1 MLRREARLRREYL
14 YRKAREEARRTA
26 QEKKEKVRRALEEN
40 RLIPTELRREAL
52 ALQGS
57 LEFDDAGGEGVTS
70 HVDDE
75 YRWAG
80 VEDPKIMITT
90 SRDPSSRLKMFAK
103 ELKLVFPGAQRMNR
117 GRHEVGAL
125 VRACKANGVTD
136 LLVIHE
142 HRGTPVGL
150 IVSHLPF
157 GPTAYFTLCNV
168 VMRHDIPDLGTMSEA
183 KPHLITHGFSSRLG
197 KRVSL
202 GSWCQ
207 VWGPGIRLRARPARH
222 CRSLPPCPQVSDI
235 LRYLFP
241 VPKDDS
247 HRVITFANQDD
258 YISFRHH
265 VYRKTDHRNVEL
277 IEVGPRF
284 ELKLYMIRLGTLE
297 QEATADV
304 EWRWHPYTNTARK
317 RVFLSTE

>member
-14 YRKAREEARRTA
+14 YRKAREEAQRSA
-26 QEKKEKVRRALEEN
+26 QERKERLRRALEEN

-80 VEDPKIMITT
+80 VEDPKVMITT

-136 LLVIHE
+136 LLVVHE

-197 KRVSL
+197 KRMTAT
-202 GSWCQ
+202 GSSPSQ
-207 VWGPGIRLRARPARH
+207 TRTTTYHSGGSTGHAPGKHPHPVYLVLLAVD
-222 CRSLPPCPQVSDI
+222 PQ
-235 LRYLFP
+235 LFP
-241 VPKDDS
+241 P
-247 HRVITFANQDD
+247 
-258 YISFRHH
+258 RHH
-265 VYRKTDHRNVEL
+265 VYKKTDHRNVEL
-277 IEVGPRF
+277 TEVGPRF